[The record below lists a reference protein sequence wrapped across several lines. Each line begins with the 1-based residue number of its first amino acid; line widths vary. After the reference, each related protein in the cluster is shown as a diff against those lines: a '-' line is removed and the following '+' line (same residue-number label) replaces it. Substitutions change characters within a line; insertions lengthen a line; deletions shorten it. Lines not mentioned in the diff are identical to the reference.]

1 MGYAKIAC
9 CDGCGKKR
17 YVERINGRWLC
28 LDCQDVVTEEQP
40 PATKTSC
47 AVESQSVRAGE
58 LGPRYARYSGLA
70 RSQVNP
76 AYGSLYR
83 AIAHAVQ
90 GFLAVNRYQ

>member
-40 PATKTSC
+40 PTTKASS
-47 AVESQSVRAGE
+47 AVPQIA
-58 LGPRYARYSGLA
+58 L
-70 RSQVNP
+70 
-76 AYGSLYR
+76 SLSTLR
-83 AIAHAVQ
+83 
-90 GFLAVNRYQ
+90 